1 MALRARKVSGA
12 FEKRAPGFQK
22 MEACF
27 LLVNLRERN
36 AELEGAAVSGED
48 RFVTT
53 PITAAKETSSEN
65 VVILL
70 FIISLCYRERFK

>member
-1 MALRARKVSGA
+1 
-12 FEKRAPGFQK
+12 

-27 LLVNLRERN
+27 LLVNSRERN

-53 PITAAKETSSEN
+53 LITAAKETSSEN